1 MSSKREQQVS
11 REQAQVQG
19 GARQRELHR
28 KQEEN
33 NSNIN
38 DDDND
43 VELLQALAL
52 TDDERRRAF
61 QALDSFAFA
70 K

>member
-1 MSSKREQQVS
+1 MSSRQQTQQS
-11 REQAQVQG
+11 REQVQREQVQCK
-19 GARQRELHR
+19 QRE
-28 KQEEN
+28 EEN
-33 NSNIN
+33 NKEENINN

>member
-28 KQEEN
+28 NKEEN
-33 NSNIN
+33 INN